1 MAKSERAQAHVTAS
15 SRKNFI
21 AGKPAPTFSSI
32 MKFAAALHA
41 STSTLQ
47 ALPTIR
53 PAIDDAAALILKTLR
68 SGHKLL
74 ICGNGGSA
82 AEAAHFAT
90 ELTGRYAKNRR
101 SLPALALSS
110 DGSLVTCIG
119 NDYGFDQAFARQIAG
134 LAQTGDLVVVLTSS
148 GNSANILAA
157 LHEAKARDLNSLA
170 FLGRGGGPARGLAT
184 VELIMPGQSGPAAQE
199 AHLFLIH
206 YFCELIDAEFA

>member
-1 MAKSERAQAHVTAS
+1 MLATRYSL
-15 SRKNFI
+15 
-21 AGKPAPTFSSI
+21 PTTFP
-32 MKFAAALHA
+32 MPTFAAALA
-41 STSTLQ
+41 ATTATLQ

-53 PAIDDAAALILKTLR
+53 PAIDAAAELILTTLR
-68 SGHKLL
+68 RGNKLL

-101 SLPALALSS
+101 SLPAIALSS

-134 LAQTGDLVVVLTSS
+134 LAQPGDLIVAITSS
-148 GNSANILAA
+148 GNSANIIAA
-157 LHEAKARDLNSLA
+157 LTEAKTRGLASIA
-170 FLGRGGGPARGLAT
+170 FLGRSGGKARGLAT
-184 VELIMPGQSGPAAQE
+184 TDLIIPGDSGPATQE

-206 YFCELIDAEFA
+206 YFCDLIDAEFA

>member
-1 MAKSERAQAHVTAS
+1 MRSFEATLADTLRTFQSLAEIRTEIDRAGEM
-15 SRKNFI
+15 I
-21 AGKPAPTFSSI
+21 
-32 MKFAAALHA
+32 L
-41 STSTLQ
+41 STL
-47 ALPTIR
+47 R
-53 PAIDDAAALILKTLR
+53 R
-68 SGHKLL
+68 GNKLL

-101 SLPALALSS
+101 SLPAIALSS

-134 LAQTGDLVVVLTSS
+134 LAQTGDLVIAITSS
-148 GNSANILAA
+148 GNSANIIAA
-157 LHEAKARDLNSLA
+157 LTEAKSRGLASIA
-170 FLGRGGGPARGLAT
+170 FLGRGGGQARGLAS
-184 VELIMPGQSGPAAQE
+184 VDLVIPGDSGPATQE